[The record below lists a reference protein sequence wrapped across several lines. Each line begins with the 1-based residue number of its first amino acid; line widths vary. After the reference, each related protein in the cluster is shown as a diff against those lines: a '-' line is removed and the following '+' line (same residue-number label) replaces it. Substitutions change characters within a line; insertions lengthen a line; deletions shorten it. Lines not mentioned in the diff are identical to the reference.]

1 MSHILKFLEW
11 LVPFMPSQR
20 ERDEAYLAEA
30 QNLADLERRMHEIQ
44 AKGRHAA
51 SDVPLGLGLW

>member
-1 MSHILKFLEW
+1 MSNFLNLLKG

-20 ERDEAYLAEA
+20 ERDETYLAEA
-30 QNLADLERRMHEIQ
+30 LDVADLERRIREIE
-44 AKGRHAA
+44 ARGHHAT